1 MTGLLWGMALILLLS
16 LPAACVTRSALAPA
30 QKSGI
35 PPPPAPTSTP
45 KAEVPGGL
53 TPSAAKVKIVFH
65 PIFRQLY
72 STDPAAAPGRMLAIL
87 NELQGVYDFV
97 QPEPAREED
106 LRRVHTQRLV
116 DCTKWSPE
124 RELGQDL
131 LRFYSG
137 ELYDIAALAAG
148 GAILA
153 AELAAAGEVAFA
165 LVRPPGHHASADHSS
180 GYCYL
185 NNIAIAVARLL
196 DEKKT
201 ESVLIVDFDLHPG
214 NGTAD
219 IFRDDRR
226 VTYYWLPV
234 EGDRTQQ
241 LESLEDYLKEKT
253 DFDILAVSAGFD
265 RAKEGWGGMLEIGD
279 YRTIGKLLKEAA
291 KRNCQGRR
299 FGVLEG
305 GYAQRVLGKNV
316 KAFLEGFE

>member
-1 MTGLLWGMALILLLS
+1 M
-16 LPAACVTRSALAPA
+16 
-30 QKSGI
+30 
-35 PPPPAPTSTP
+35 
-45 KAEVPGGL
+45 
-53 TPSAAKVKIVFH
+53 
-65 PIFRQLY
+65 
-72 STDPAAAPGRMLAIL
+72 
-87 NELQGVYDFV
+87 
-97 QPEPAREED
+97 
-106 LRRVHTQRLV
+106 
-116 DCTKWSPE
+116 
-124 RELGQDL
+124 
-131 LRFYSG
+131 
-137 ELYDIAALAAG
+137 
-148 GAILA
+148 A